1 MSRLSKESRI
11 AICKEAIRI
20 LNDPDCDDYDLGLC
34 FALQFVLPEF
44 YNKEGVEDVPIH
56 QSRYDG
62 DKVYLDEVKED
73 FPELTAEA
81 TRPVKNDMYWW
92 GSDEERL
99 VALHNAIKTLE
110 SC

>member
-11 AICKEAIRI
+11 AIYKEAIRI
-20 LNDPDCDDYDLGLC
+20 LNDPDCDDYDFGLC
-34 FALQFVLPEF
+34 FALKYILPEF
-44 YNKEGVEDVPIH
+44 YKKEGIEDAPIH
-56 QSRYDG
+56 QSRCDG

-81 TRPVKNDMYWW
+81 TNLVWEGGYWW

-99 VALHNAIKTLE
+99 IALHNAIKTLE